1 MISPELLPPE
11 LTNLFTRVF
20 IDTRAEARRALDAA
34 NNAEEQGKHLRK
46 IFKMMDVL
54 HNFPGRFSKNPE
66 LALTELHREFLIYEN
81 AFFILPSINSDGT
94 RGRYSGLTE
103 KLFDKLSVNSVRD

>member
-20 IDTRAEARRALDAA
+20 IDTRAEARHAFDAA
-34 NNAEEQGKHLRK
+34 DNVEEREKHLRK

-66 LALTELHREFLIYEN
+66 VALTELHREFLIYEN
-81 AFFILPSINSDGT
+81 TFSVLPSIDSDGT
-94 RGRYSGLTE
+94 RGRYSGALQ
-103 KLFDKLSVNSVRD
+103 KLLDKLDVSIARD